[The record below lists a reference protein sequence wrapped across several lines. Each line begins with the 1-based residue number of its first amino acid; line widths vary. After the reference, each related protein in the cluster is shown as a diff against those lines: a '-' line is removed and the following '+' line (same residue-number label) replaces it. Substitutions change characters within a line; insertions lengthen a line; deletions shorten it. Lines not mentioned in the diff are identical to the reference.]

1 MLVNMDVHNLLQGMQ
16 LFSGFDDAEI
26 EAFIRAAIVRSE
38 PAGYCYLSMGA
49 ANSSVFIV
57 CKGRVEIERIS
68 AADDIPIATLGVAE
82 TFGEMSFMDDSR
94 ATASVVGAEAT
105 EVLELSRETVDGLID
120 VNATVALKFW
130 RNLALVLKQRLA
142 KTNEVIDQYVD
153 INQVL
158 LQQESFRDY
167 YDRL

>member
-1 MLVNMDVHNLLQGMQ
+1 MSVNMDVHNLLKGMQ
-16 LFSGFDDAEI
+16 LFSGLNDSEI
-26 EAFIRAAIVRSE
+26 EAFVRAATFRSE

-57 CKGRVEIERIS
+57 SKGSVKIERTS
-68 AADDIPIATLGVAE
+68 TADDIPIATLGVGE

-94 ATASVVGAEAT
+94 TTASVVGAEAT

-120 VNATVALKFW
+120 GYAPLALKFW
-130 RNLALVLKQRLA
+130 RNLALVLKQRLV
-142 KTNEVIDQYVD
+142 KTNEIIDQYVD

-167 YDRL
+167 YNRL

>member
-1 MLVNMDVHNLLQGMQ
+1 
-16 LFSGFDDAEI
+16 
-26 EAFIRAAIVRSE
+26 
-38 PAGYCYLSMGA
+38 MGA

-57 CKGRVEIERIS
+57 CKGRVGIERIS

-82 TFGEMSFMDDSR
+82 TFGEMSFMDDSC

-142 KTNEVIDQYVD
+142 KSNEVIDQYVD

>member
-1 MLVNMDVHNLLQGMQ
+1 
-16 LFSGFDDAEI
+16 
-26 EAFIRAAIVRSE
+26 
-38 PAGYCYLSMGA
+38 
-49 ANSSVFIV
+49 
-57 CKGRVEIERIS
+57 
-68 AADDIPIATLGVAE
+68 
-82 TFGEMSFMDDSR
+82 MDDSR
-94 ATASVVGAEAT
+94 TTASVVCAEAT

-120 VNATVALKFW
+120 VNAIVALKFW